1 MSYDAVIFDFDGVL
15 VDSGFDGFQWAL
27 EARQEYLTD
36 KGLDV
41 EIDMIGQGLFA
52 PRDVVISDVLE
63 RKNISWNQFRNIEEA
78 VAERKIEMASSGEL
92 ELFDDVKPVLEEL
105 ESSVAIVSN
114 SYRDYL
120 QALLIEL
127 GIAKYIGYYNAPSLR
142 NIRNYRERMKP
153 EPVMINEVLDRIG
166 TDEAVMIGDQ
176 IEDVIGANRAG
187 IDSVYIDRNGSIEE
201 KADHSVKS
209 LKDALRIIE
218 D

>member
-63 RKNISWNQFRNIEEA
+63 RQNISWNQFRNIEEA

-114 SYRDYL
+114 AYRDYL

-153 EPVMINEVLDRIG
+153 EPVMIHEVLDRIG

-187 IDSVYIDRNGSIEE
+187 IDSVYIDRNGGTEE
-201 KADHSVKS
+201 KADQSVKS

>member
-63 RKNISWNQFRNIEEA
+63 RQNISWNQFRNIEEA

-114 SYRDYL
+114 AYRDYL

-127 GIAKYIGYYNAPSLR
+127 GIAKYVGYYNAPSLR

-153 EPVMINEVLDRIG
+153 EPVMIHEVLDRIG
-166 TDEAVMIGDQ
+166 ADEAVMIGDQ

-187 IDSVYIDRNGSIEE
+187 IDSVYIDRNGGTEE
-201 KADHSVKS
+201 KADQSVKS

>member
-63 RKNISWNQFRNIEEA
+63 RQNISWNQFRNIEEA

-114 SYRDYL
+114 AYRDYL

-153 EPVMINEVLDRIG
+153 EPVMIHEVLDRIG
-166 TDEAVMIGDQ
+166 ADEAVMIGDQ

-187 IDSVYIDRNGSIEE
+187 IDSVYIDRNGGTEE